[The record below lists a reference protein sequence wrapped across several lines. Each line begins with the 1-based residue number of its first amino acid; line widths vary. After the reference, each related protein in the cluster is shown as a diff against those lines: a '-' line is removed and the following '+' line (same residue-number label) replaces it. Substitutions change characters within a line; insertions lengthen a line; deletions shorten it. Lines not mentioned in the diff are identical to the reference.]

1 MTSGTQ
7 TSPRVVALVGP
18 YSSGKTT
25 LLENILFMTDTTR
38 RRNTG
43 ERVFADDGVEAK
55 TLAMGVDINVA
66 EAEYLGDRYV
76 FVDCPG
82 SIELLQEMRNAV
94 HAVDVAVVVAEPEP
108 DKIQA
113 LSPLLHE
120 LEADGIPH
128 LLFINKIDH
137 SNVHIRDLAAALE
150 EVSALPCV
158 LRHVPIREGAEINGF
173 VDLASR
179 RVYRYGADGSREI
192 TKTADGFVEQMAD
205 DRFQM
210 MERLADFHDD
220 LMEELLDDIDPPSE
234 EIFRD
239 LAADL
244 RAGNIMPVLMG
255 SALNSYGIRRLMKAL
270 RHEMPDFTLAAQ
282 RMAPRRSGDDAAY
295 ILKTKYLPHMGK
307 LSFARVIKG
316 TLVDGAQVGEARISG
331 LFSLKGP
338 ELKKCTRA
346 SAGDLVAVA
355 RLDGAVTGDTIG
367 GTGANAPER
376 LPAVYA
382 QAIEVPDRKDEAK
395 LSEALSKLLEE
406 DPSFEVEHREDTGQ
420 LLLWGQG
427 EIHMRTA
434 RARLTDKYGVNVR
447 FSFPRVPYKETIRKA
462 KVQHSRYKK
471 QSGGH
476 GQFGDVVIEVK
487 PRAIGQG
494 FEFEEKI
501 HGGSI
506 PKQYIPSVEAGV
518 KEYLKQGPLGFPVV
532 DVAVT
537 LKDGQAH
544 SVDSSDMAFKMAGRM
559 AMADALPGC
568 EPVLL
573 EPIEHVRVMAPSS
586 HMAKINAM
594 ITTRRGQIMGF
605 DARVGWPGWDVI
617 DAKMPASEMQ
627 DLIIELRSVTQGT
640 GTFEHQFDH
649 LNEVGG
655 RLKDDVLS
663 GRTSERRH

>member
-1 MTSGTQ
+1 
-7 TSPRVVALVGP
+7 
-18 YSSGKTT
+18 
-25 LLENILFMTDTTR
+25 
-38 RRNTG
+38 
-43 ERVFADDGVEAK
+43 
-55 TLAMGVDINVA
+55 
-66 EAEYLGDRYV
+66 
-76 FVDCPG
+76 
-82 SIELLQEMRNAV
+82 
-94 HAVDVAVVVAEPEP
+94 
-108 DKIQA
+108 
-113 LSPLLHE
+113 LHE

-137 SNVHIRDLAAALE
+137 SNVHIRDLAGALE

-158 LRHVPIREGAEINGF
+158 LRHVPVREEGEISGF

-179 RVYRYGADGSREI
+179 RVYHYGTDGSREI
-192 TKTADGFVEQMAD
+192 TSTADGIVEQVAD

-270 RHEMPDFTLAAQ
+270 RHEMPDFTLASK
-282 RMAPRRSGDDAAY
+282 RMMPKKPDADAAY

-316 TLVDGAQVGEARISG
+316 CLSDGAQVGGARISG
-331 LFSLKGP
+331 LFSVNGP
-338 ELKKCTRA
+338 ELKKSGRA
-346 SAGDLVAVA
+346 EAGDLVAIA
-355 RLDGAVTGDTIG
+355 RLDGAVTGETIG
-367 GTGANAPER
+367 GSGAPAPER
-376 LPAVYA
+376 LAAVYA

-434 RARLTDKYGVNVR
+434 RTRLTEKYGVNVR
-447 FSFPRVPYKETIRKA
+447 FCFPRVPYKETIRKA

-506 PKQYIPSVEAGV
+506 PKQYISSVEAGV

-537 LKDGQAH
+537 LTDGQSH

-594 ITTRRGQIMGF
+594 ITTRRGQIRGF
-605 DARVGWPGWDVI
+605 DAREGWPGWDVI
-617 DAKMPASEMQ
+617 DAQMPASEMQ
-627 DLIIELRSVTQGT
+627 DLIIELRSVTQGP
-640 GTFEHQFDH
+640 GTFELKLDH
-649 LNEVGG
+649 LNEIAG
-655 RLKDDVLS
+655 RRKDDVLS
-663 GRTSERRH
+663 GRVAERRH